1 MQVKILGSGC
11 AKCNALERKVSA
23 IIEEHHL
30 EDIRLEKV
38 VDFDEILKYDILM
51 TPGLVIDERV
61 KSAGGLPSD
70 NQLLA
75 WLKGE

>member
-11 AKCNALERKVSA
+11 AKCNLLERKVSA
-23 IIEEHHL
+23 IIEEHQL
-30 EDIRLEKV
+30 KDIRLEKV
-38 VDFDEILKYDILM
+38 SDFDEILKYDILM

-70 NQLLA
+70 TQLLA